1 MRLKELEV
9 EGRAVF
15 AIAGEIDLHF
25 APALRS
31 LFAAK
36 AKTRCPALVLDLSE
50 VDYIDSTGLATLIEY
65 FRDAAEYGG
74 VLCLAGLNAK
84 LKPVFDIVRF
94 DQVLSIFPTVEEAVK
109 AIEQGRV
116 LPPPS
121 AQDRSAA

>member
-9 EGRAVF
+9 EGIAVF
-15 AIAGEIDLHF
+15 AISGEVDLHF

-36 AKTRCPALVLDLSE
+36 VKARCPALILDLSG

-65 FRDAAEYGG
+65 FRDASEYGG
-74 VLCLAGLNAK
+74 VLCLAGLNEK

-94 DQVLSIFPTVEEAVK
+94 DQVLSIFPTVDEAVK
-109 AIEQGRV
+109 AIQQGRV

-121 AQDRSAA
+121 AHDRSVA